1 MKWKNGHTSG
11 SKSEDDLGGD
21 VDIAKSQVF
30 SRWTP
35 AEVKVCTVD
44 IPLLP
49 RTGYFTTTNEEAG
62 SSPHSAATSSPPQL
76 KVCVREVLSDGVLS
90 VTGGELWPAAR
101 ILAQL
106 LAGAS
111 VEPSKNSSLGE
122 PHQKNG
128 QQRQG
133 GTTTNAATPSVDGMV
148 GGAATTPG
156 LGCETANSSADEFL
170 RSSKESEGCKA
181 TWASV
186 RSARVLELGAGLGLV
201 GLAAARLGAME
212 VALSEVKRRQFHP
225 PTCTRFWF
233 AHVCLY
239 FLSNVLNSFDA
250 FFSQLFNL
258 TSILRTI

>member
-11 SKSEDDLGGD
+11 SKSEEDLGGD
-21 VDIAKSQVF
+21 VDCVDIAKSQVF

-133 GTTTNAATPSVDGMV
+133 GTAAYAATPSVDGMV

-156 LGCETANSSADEFL
+156 LGCETANSSADAFL
-170 RSSKESEGCKA
+170 RSSKESEGCKE

-212 VALSEVKRRQFHP
+212 VALSEVWHIRFHP
-225 PTCTRFWF
+225 PPARGFNSHTC
-233 AHVCLY
+233 ACILQIM
-239 FLSNVLNSFDA
+239 S
-250 FFSQLFNL
+250 
-258 TSILRTI
+258 SIRLMPF